1 MCEQEHNRVLRDAAR
16 RFPDGCLCEDCGMCA
31 YCSFILSRLDER
43 NRTCGS
49 LSEESGDRALLDR
62 MRFKIPIG
70 SFAQIYGLRRVF
82 ELCVLATIT
91 MDVLSVTAIAQAPPI
106 SHETVIG
113 VPMWE

>member
-1 MCEQEHNRVLRDAAR
+1 
-16 RFPDGCLCEDCGMCA
+16 
-31 YCSFILSRLDER
+31 
-43 NRTCGS
+43 
-49 LSEESGDRALLDR
+49 

-70 SFAQIYGLRRVF
+70 SFAQIYELRRVF

-106 SHETVIG
+106 SHETVIA